1 MGNNPQESA
10 SWATMHVHESP
21 TMIIGIALL
30 VSCTNPT
37 ICAQTAKAQPA
48 LALGAAHYS
57 ISPTLVT
64 VRTISFNAV
73 VVVRDGKIEAG
84 RARIPSE
91 DPKKTPRID
100 YKGTC
105 ILPGLIDGFAGL
117 NSQAQANAW
126 LYMGVATIVGLKGP
140 TSRVLEIRCSSQP
153 AHLSAGLG
161 WFDGLVQVLDEHSA
175 QQTSQSRARS
185 TL

>member
-1 MGNNPQESA
+1 
-10 SWATMHVHESP
+10 MHVHESP

-57 ISPTLVT
+57 MSPTLVT

-84 RARIPSE
+84 RARISSE
-91 DPKKTPRID
+91 DPQK
-100 YKGTC
+100 
-105 ILPGLIDGFAGL
+105 
-117 NSQAQANAW
+117 
-126 LYMGVATIVGLKGP
+126 
-140 TSRVLEIRCSSQP
+140 
-153 AHLSAGLG
+153 SAK
-161 WFDGLVQVLDEHSA
+161 D
-175 QQTSQSRARS
+175 
-185 TL
+185 